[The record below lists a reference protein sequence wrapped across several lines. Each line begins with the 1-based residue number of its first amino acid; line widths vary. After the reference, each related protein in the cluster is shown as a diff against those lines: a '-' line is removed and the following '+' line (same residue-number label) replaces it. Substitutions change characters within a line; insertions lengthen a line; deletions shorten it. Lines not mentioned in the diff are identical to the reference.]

1 MTDQNLIYQIGLTL
15 IKGIGNITAK
25 QVIAGLDDI
34 KQLFTEK
41 AHVLVRISGITPRI
55 ITEIR
60 KTEILVRAEKEL
72 EFIRR
77 NEITPL
83 FISDP
88 DYPFRLKECV
98 DAPVMLYYK
107 GNVDL
112 NSTKVIN
119 IVGTRH
125 ATLAGK
131 EITAKIIKDFASIF
145 PDMIV
150 VSGLAY
156 GIDIAAHKAALSEGI
171 STIGVLAH
179 GLDRIYPYEHR
190 NVAAQMI
197 HSGGLLTDFISGT
210 QPGRQNFVKR
220 NRIVAGISDC
230 TIVIESAAKGGAMI
244 TANIANSYNRDVFAV
259 PGNVNSPY
267 SSGCNQLIKS
277 RKAALVENMEDIVGE
292 MCWTLGNSK
301 NQAKIIQ
308 KQFFPDVSP
317 EGQSIV
323 DILSISGNMHIN
335 ILSIELNMPVSKLS
349 STLFELEM
357 SGIVRSFP
365 GGMYSLYKN

>member
-1 MTDQNLIYQIGLTL
+1 
-15 IKGIGNITAK
+15 
-25 QVIAGLDDI
+25 
-34 KQLFTEK
+34 
-41 AHVLVRISGITPRI
+41 
-55 ITEIR
+55 
-60 KTEILVRAEKEL
+60 
-72 EFIRR
+72 
-77 NEITPL
+77 
-83 FISDP
+83 
-88 DYPFRLKECV
+88 
-98 DAPVMLYYK
+98 
-107 GNVDL
+107 
-112 NSTKVIN
+112 
-119 IVGTRH
+119 
-125 ATLAGK
+125 
-131 EITAKIIKDFASIF
+131 
-145 PDMIV
+145 MIV

-171 STIGVLAH
+171 STVGVLAH

-210 QPGRQNFVKR
+210 QPDRQNFVKR

-259 PGNVNSPY
+259 PGNVHSPY

-277 RKAALVENMEDIVGE
+277 RKAALVENMEDIVAE
-292 MCWTLGNSK
+292 MCWTLGSPK

-308 KQFFPDVSP
+308 KQFVPDISP

-365 GGMYSLYKN
+365 GGMYNLCKN